1 VPEAI
6 VIGAGPA
13 GLASAAMLQ
22 RVGVETL
29 VVDRADS
36 VGHSWRGHYDR
47 LRLHTVRW
55 LSHLPGFR
63 IPRRCGRWV
72 ARDDVVR
79 YLEAYAVR
87 HGLEIRLGTAVDRI
101 DRDGDRWRV
110 RTSTGD
116 LDAAYVVVAT
126 GHNHTPV
133 LPDWPGA
140 EGFTGEL
147 LHASAYR
154 TGAAYAG
161 RSVLVVG
168 SGNTG
173 TEIAVDLV
181 DNGTADVAISVRT
194 PPHIVLR
201 EKYGVPSLALGVLF
215 RRLPVKLFDRIAAAM
230 RRIDIGDLSAY
241 GLPTP
246 ADGLYER
253 LLRDDSVPI
262 VDVGFLDA
270 LKSGRITVVPAVEA
284 FEGDHV
290 LLADGSVRRA
300 DVVVAATGYRRGLD
314 GLVGHLGVLDPT
326 GRPTVRG
333 AATHP
338 GAPKLWFTGYTNPI
352 SGMFR
357 ELGIDAKR
365 IARAVVR
372 DRALRA
378 AAAARPGPASAPAP
392 RAPETLPP
400 ALETLPAL
408 PETLPPVRVS
418 PVLDALRATL
428 PTVMPAKQAWRR

>member
-1 VPEAI
+1 MPEAV

-29 VVDRADS
+29 VIDRADA
-36 VGHSWRGHYDR
+36 VAHSWRGHYDR

-63 IPRRCGRWV
+63 IPRKYGRWV

-87 HGLEIRLGTAVDRI
+87 HGLEVRCNTAVERI
-101 DRDGDRWRV
+101 DRVDGRWRL
-110 RTSTGD
+110 RTSDGD

-126 GHNHTPV
+126 GHNHTAA

-140 EGFTGEL
+140 DGFTGEL

-154 TGAAYAG
+154 SGAAYAG

-173 TEIAVDLV
+173 AEIAVDLV
-181 DNGTADVAISVRT
+181 ESGAAAVALSVRT

-201 EKYGVPSLALGVLF
+201 EKYGVPSLALAVLF
-215 RRLPVKLFDRIAAAM
+215 RRLPFKVFDKIAAAV
-230 RRIDIGDLSAY
+230 RRVDIGDLSAY

-246 ADGLYER
+246 SDGLYAR

-262 VDVGFLDA
+262 VDVGFIDA
-270 LKSGRITVVPAVEA
+270 LKSGAITVVPAVEG
-284 FEGDHV
+284 FEADRV
-290 LLADGSVRRA
+290 LLADGSARRA

-314 GLVGHLGVLDPT
+314 GMVGHLGVLGAD
-326 GRPTVRG
+326 GRPVVRG

-338 GAPKLWFTGYTNPI
+338 DAPRLWFTGYTNPI

-365 IARAVVR
+365 ITRAVVR
-372 DRALRA
+372 DRSAH
-378 AAAARPGPASAPAP
+378 AS
-392 RAPETLPP
+392 EVD
-400 ALETLPAL
+400 
-408 PETLPPVRVS
+408 VRVS
-418 PVLDALRATL
+418 PVLDALRASL
-428 PTVMPAKQAWRR
+428 PTVVPAKQAWRR

>member
-1 VPEAI
+1 MPEAI

-63 IPRRCGRWV
+63 IPRRYGRWV

-87 HGLEIRLGTAVDRI
+87 HGLEIRLGTTVERI
-101 DRDGDRWRV
+101 ERDGDRWRL
-110 RTSTGD
+110 RTPSGD
-116 LDAAYVVVAT
+116 LDAAYVVIAT

-133 LPDWPGA
+133 LPAWPGA
-140 EGFTGEL
+140 DGFTGEL
-147 LHASAYR
+147 VHASAYR
-154 TGAAYAG
+154 TGADYAG

-173 TEIAVDLV
+173 AEIAVDLV
-181 DNGTADVAISVRT
+181 ENGAADVALSVRT

-201 EKYGVPSLALGVLF
+201 DKYGIPSLALAVLF
-215 RRLPVKLFDRIAAAM
+215 RRLPVKLFDRIAAAI
-230 RRIDIGDLSAY
+230 RRVDVGDLSAY

-246 ADGLYER
+246 TDGLYER
-253 LLRDDSVPI
+253 LLRDDSVPLI
-262 VDVGFLDA
+262 DVGFLDV
-270 LKSGRITVVPAVEA
+270 LKAGRITVVPAVEA
-284 FEGDHV
+284 FEGEHV

-314 GLVGHLGVLDPT
+314 GLVGHLGVLDAST
-326 GRPTVRG
+326 GRPAVRG
-333 AATHP
+333 SATHP
-338 GAPKLWFTGYTNPI
+338 GAPRLWFTGYTNPI

-357 ELGIDAKR
+357 EIGIDAKR

-372 DRALRA
+372 ERAKQASRAGQADRVEGGGEGGGSAT
-378 AAAARPGPASAPAP
+378 PAVA
-392 RAPETLPP
+392 
-400 ALETLPAL
+400 
-408 PETLPPVRVS
+408 VS
-418 PVLDALRATL
+418 PVFDALRATL

>member
-1 VPEAI
+1 VPEAV

-29 VVDRADS
+29 VVDRADAI
-36 VGHSWRGHYDR
+36 GHSWHGHYDR

-63 IPRRCGRWV
+63 IPRRYGRWV

-87 HGLEIRLGTAVDRI
+87 HGLEIRLNTEVERLE
-101 DRDGDRWRV
+101 RDGARWRL
-110 RTSTGD
+110 RTPAGD
-116 LDAAYVVVAT
+116 IDASYVVVAT

-133 LPDWPGA
+133 MPAWPGA
-140 EGFTGEL
+140 ETFAGEL

-168 SGNTG
+168 AGNTG

-181 DNGTADVAISVRT
+181 ENGAADVALSVRT

-201 EKYGVPSLALGVLF
+201 EKYGVPSLALAVLF
-215 RRLPVKLFDRIAAAM
+215 RHLPPRVFDRIAAAV
-230 RRIDIGDLSAY
+230 RRADVGDLSAY
-241 GLPTP
+241 GLPAP
-246 ADGLYER
+246 SDGLYER
-253 LLRDDSVPI
+253 LVRDDAVPI
-262 VDVGFLDA
+262 VDVGFLDV
-270 LKSGRITVVPAVEA
+270 LKSGRITIVPAVEA
-284 FEGDHV
+284 FEGEHV
-290 LLADGSVRRA
+290 LLADGSLRRA

-314 GLVGHLGVLDPT
+314 RMAGHLGVLDGT
-326 GRPTVRG
+326 GRPVVRG

-338 GAPKLWFTGYTNPI
+338 AAPRLWFTGYTNPI

-372 DRALRA
+372 DRAA
-378 AAAARPGPASAPAP
+378 DPAP
-392 RAPETLPP
+392 Q
-400 ALETLPAL
+400 
-408 PETLPPVRVS
+408 VS
-418 PVLDALRATL
+418 PVLDALRASL
-428 PTVMPAKQAWRR
+428 PSVVPAKQAWRR

>member
-1 VPEAI
+1 VPEAV

-22 RVGVETL
+22 RVGVETV

-36 VGHSWRGHYDR
+36 IGHSWRGHYDR

-63 IPRRCGRWV
+63 IPRKYGRWV

-87 HGLEIRLGTAVDRI
+87 HGLEVRLNTAVERLH
-101 DRDGDRWRV
+101 REGDRWRV
-110 RTSTGD
+110 HTATGD
-116 LDAAYVVVAT
+116 IEAAYVVVAT
-126 GHNHTPV
+126 GHNHTPAM
-133 LPDWPGA
+133 PPWPGA
-140 EGFTGEL
+140 DGFTGDL

-168 SGNTG
+168 CGNTG
-173 TEIAVDLV
+173 AEIAVDLV
-181 DNGTADVAISVRT
+181 ENGASEVALSVRT

-215 RRLPVKLFDRIAAAM
+215 RRLPVRVFDTIAAAV
-230 RRIDIGDLSAY
+230 RRVDVGDLSAY
-241 GLPTP
+241 GLPAP
-246 ADGLYER
+246 SDGLYQR

-262 VDVGFLDA
+262 IDVGFIEA
-270 LKSGRITVVPAVEA
+270 LKAGRITVVPAVEG
-284 FEGDHV
+284 FEGDRV
-290 LLADGSVRRA
+290 LLADGSARRA

-314 GLVGHLGVLDPT
+314 PLVGHLGVLDET
-326 GRPTVRG
+326 GRPAVRG
-333 AATHP
+333 AATHRDAP
-338 GAPKLWFTGYTNPI
+338 GLWFTGYTNPI

-372 DRALRA
+372 DRARRPA
-378 AAAARPGPASAPAP
+378 AESAP
-392 RAPETLPP
+392 
-400 ALETLPAL
+400 
-408 PETLPPVRVS
+408 VS
-418 PVLDALRATL
+418 PVLDALRASL
-428 PTVMPAKQAWRR
+428 PTVLPAKQSWRR